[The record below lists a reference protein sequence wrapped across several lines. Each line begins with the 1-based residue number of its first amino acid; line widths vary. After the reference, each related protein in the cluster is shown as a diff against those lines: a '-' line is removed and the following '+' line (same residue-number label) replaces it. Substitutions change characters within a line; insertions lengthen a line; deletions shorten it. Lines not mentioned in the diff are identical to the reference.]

1 MNRGSK
7 VVRKRRDTACLHMQP
22 DIQLRQGRMGINF
35 QVMRREGADLAPHA
49 YLPKPSCLDFA
60 LTSSFLK
67 GLRRGNERSG
77 II

>member
-1 MNRGSK
+1 M
-7 VVRKRRDTACLHMQP
+7 VRERRDIVCLHMQQ
-22 DIQLRQGRMGINF
+22 DIQLRQVSLVGRMAINF

-49 YLPKPSCLDFA
+49 YLPKPTYLS

-67 GLRRGNERSG
+67 GLRRGNQRSG